1 MWTETIRRYRQ
12 VHIHVDRNHTWVQT
26 GAYSCGQKP
35 YVGTDRC
42 IFMWIETIRW
52 YRQVHIRVNIKDTLI
67 ETGYI
72 RADSKYTV
80 IETGAYS
87 CGDTRVQ
94 TGVYMCG
101 NNRYSDGDRCTFV
114 WIDKIG

>member
-1 MWTETIRRYRQ
+1 MWTETIRGYSQ

-80 IETGAYS
+80 IEAAGF
-87 CGDTRVQ
+87 R
-94 TGVYMCG
+94 
-101 NNRYSDGDRCTFV
+101 R
-114 WIDKIG
+114 

>member
-1 MWTETIRRYRQ
+1 MWT
-12 VHIHVDRNHTWVQT
+12 
-26 GAYSCGQKP
+26 
-35 YVGTDRC
+35 
-42 IFMWIETIRW
+42 ETIRW

-80 IETGAYS
+80 IETGVYS

-114 WIDKIG
+114 WIDKIR